1 MAADK
6 ELRGDHGLVADGCQR
21 PANQPLVLTSG
32 VTLRGVVK
40 GAAQVEGLAHQV
52 DRLVVAHPGPVSVA
66 EPHAAEADGRNLQIA
81 VTEFADRSEALASKV
96 RKSAPSA
103 TQFPNNPASGI
114 LFLFERLDQSLQDI
128 GTERLDQMMIKAC
141 LLSTTAIFR
150 PFEACD
156 GRHHWVRCSGLLA

>member
-1 MAADK
+1 VAADK

-81 VTEFADRSEALASKV
+81 VTEFAFFHFSS
-96 RKSAPSA
+96 
-103 TQFPNNPASGI
+103 
-114 LFLFERLDQSLQDI
+114 
-128 GTERLDQMMIKAC
+128 
-141 LLSTTAIFR
+141 
-150 PFEACD
+150 
-156 GRHHWVRCSGLLA
+156 